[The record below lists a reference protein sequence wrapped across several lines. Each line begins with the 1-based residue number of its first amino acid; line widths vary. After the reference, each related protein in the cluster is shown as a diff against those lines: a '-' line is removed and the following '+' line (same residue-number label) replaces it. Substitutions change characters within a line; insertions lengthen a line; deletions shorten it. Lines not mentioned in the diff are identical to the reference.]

1 MIADRHTKFLKDIG
15 SPTEEESCA
24 RPEKLLKPAYKE
36 NLAGNKLGQGGS
48 KAGSYVCRS
57 RRIQSTRGRGMPKG
71 HISGEQRNMRKN
83 FRTPSIWFSP
93 VLVMC
98 RFVHNSLTGSA
109 VVHN

>member
-71 HISGEQRNMRKN
+71 HISGEQRNMRK
-83 FRTPSIWFSP
+83 TLEL
-93 VLVMC
+93 LVY
-98 RFVHNSLTGSA
+98 GSRQFW
-109 VVHN
+109 